1 MLGLGKQRCMK
12 HSPHLEGTQTNR
24 VGDSESISV
33 NVSLYRKA
41 FGT

>member
-1 MLGLGKQRCMK
+1 MK

-33 NVSLYRKA
+33 NVSLYRE
-41 FGT
+41 GVWYLTVGS